1 MNHQWIRNPL
11 FPPSAWSDYRLP
23 ARTNNDVGGW
33 HHRINGKAGHRC
45 CGLYVL
51 CPLLLQEARVVEIRV
66 HSDNLCRN
74 VRRGT
79 KKIQQKLEATW
90 DQYDGGQIST
100 GHFLRVC

>member
-1 MNHQWIRNPL
+1 MP
-11 FPPSAWSDYRLP
+11 FVSDLHYG
-23 ARTNNDVGGW
+23 TISFICISGW

-51 CPLLLQEARVVEIRV
+51 CPLLLQEARVVETRV
-66 HSDNLCRN
+66 HSDNFCRN

-90 DQYDGGQIST
+90 DQYDCGQIST
-100 GHFLRVC
+100 GHFLRVCGAVYAA

>member
-1 MNHQWIRNPL
+1 MP
-11 FPPSAWSDYRLP
+11 FVSDLHYG
-23 ARTNNDVGGW
+23 TISFICISGW

-66 HSDNLCRN
+66 HSDNFCRN

-79 KKIQQKLEATW
+79 KKIQQKLEASW
-90 DQYDGGQIST
+90 DQYDSGQIST
-100 GHFLRVC
+100 DHFLRVCGAVYAA